1 MAELDAQSSKCSERG
16 VLDKGFDGHKKIQG
30 RKRQLLVDTGG
41 LLLAAHVGPAHENVV
56 LPKSWTVY
64 GGYLSQRHEPQTY
77 PSSTATFKAE
87 VALAALT
94 ERHPLAELATR
105 YQLSVEQISR
115 WKTQLRQ
122 QAAQVFTEPGAPV
135 AAGPDVEPL
144 YAAIGRLQMEN
155 ALLKKTLGP
164 CA

>member
-1 MAELDAQSSKCSERG
+1 VAAILVNTMNPKRTRRRFTAE
-16 VLDKGFDGHKKIQG
+16 
-30 RKRQLLVDTGG
+30 
-41 LLLAAHVGPAHENVV
+41 
-56 LPKSWTVY
+56 
-64 GGYLSQRHEPQTY
+64 
-77 PSSTATFKAE
+77 FKAE

-105 YQLSVEQISR
+105 YQVSVEQISR
-115 WKTQLRQ
+115 WKAQLRQ
-122 QAAQVFTEPGAPV
+122 QAAQVFTEPSAAV

-155 ALLKKTLGP
+155 QLLKKTLGP